1 MIRIEPEPSVPI
13 GKPVSITCE
22 KLREDETGLFFFF
35 LKCRLRKGGGDL
47 NLGPP
52 PPKVLK
58 KTLSP
63 EQIAELHEMCLK
75 STYFSYGGSFY
86 EQKEGMVMASPV
98 YAVLANIF
106 EELHWGWHQ
115 TD

>member
-1 MIRIEPEPSVPI
+1 
-13 GKPVSITCE
+13 
-22 KLREDETGLFFFF
+22 
-35 LKCRLRKGGGDL
+35 
-47 NLGPP
+47 
-52 PPKVLK
+52 
-58 KTLSP
+58 
-63 EQIAELHEMCLK
+63 MCLK